1 MYMYKDK
8 SKKEH
13 KKTKHP
19 PGDDK
24 VFCLGD
30 TVIVTI

>member
-1 MYMYKDK
+1 MKHYLKN
-8 SKKEH
+8 KKEH

-19 PGDDK
+19 PGDDR